1 MSRVKTLALTAGVL
15 FALASCAPFF
25 EFNLFGAMD
34 TPATPTAA
42 DYQGSGGLDQLH
54 EDLNSPAVVDTL
66 AAHPALVATVMT
78 NLATDYLDDSPPL
91 DGSPPFTVSD
101 PTDQQAAILYADL
114 ALKTTEGENLVN
126 NIVDVIVEVITGGG
140 GIDTW
145 ISGTTNVAD
154 LLSEIVPPEALAS
167 EAVFTSMVNAFLAA
181 NDAYIALGA
190 SIDQVALFGE
200 ADPGATL
207 PPGSLPGDIAQKAI
221 VAHAMWAV
229 VEAVKLGP
237 LAMGESAAIAEM
249 FLIAKGKA
257 CSLILDTFAQP
268 PDGIEALIDFA
279 GFMP

>member
-1 MSRVKTLALTAGVL
+1 MSRVKTLALTVGVL

-42 DYQGSGGLDQLH
+42 DYQGSGGLDQLG
-54 EDLNSPAVVDTL
+54 EDLNSPAVVDAL
-66 AAHPALVATVMT
+66 AGAPTLVATIMT
-78 NLATDYLDDSPPL
+78 NLATDYL
-91 DGSPPFTVSD
+91 GITPPFTVSD
-101 PTDQQAAILYADL
+101 QTDQQAAILYADL

-126 NIVDVIVEVITGGG
+126 NIVDVIAEVITGGG

-167 EAVFTSMVNAFLAA
+167 EAVFTAMVNAFLAA

-190 SIDQVALFGE
+190 SIDKLATFGE

-221 VAHAMWAV
+221 LAHAMWAV
-229 VEAVKLGP
+229 VEAVKVGP
-237 LAMGESAAIAEM
+237 PVMGEPAAITEM
-249 FLIAKGKA
+249 FLIAKGKP
-257 CSLILDTFAQP
+257 CSLILGAFAQP
-268 PDGIEALIDFA
+268 PDAIEALIDFA